1 MKNILVC
8 LALLLSGSTLSGQ
21 WKAQTAETYDITYRI
36 AYVTSTS
43 GNETLRVLRDMSATA
58 GEKGTGLYDQ
68 LTGQIMLNKDIG
80 DKSTVENLV
89 FRFDDSPKIYIHQP
103 SPDRQ
108 KWDVN
113 NRKYIIESDWQT
125 WRLGDTRERGVRKEP
140 AAAGTA
146 AQEEVINM
154 KKILELMKTSK
165 KVSCQIFVLNK
176 AYETQSTI
184 VCEFTLVNST
194 KSINYLFQ

>member
-1 MKNILVC
+1 MKNIIVC
-8 LALLLSGSTLSGQ
+8 LAIILTGSTVYGQ
-21 WKAQTAETYDITYRI
+21 WKAQTAETYDKTYRI
-36 AYVTSTS
+36 AYVTSDS
-43 GNETLRVLRDMSATA
+43 GNETLRVLRDMSAPA
-58 GEKGTGLYDQ
+58 GEKGAGIYDQ

-80 DKSTVENLV
+80 DKSIVENVV

-113 NRKYIIESDWQT
+113 NRKYIIDSDWKT
-125 WRLGDTRERGVRKEP
+125 WRLGDTREKGVRKAP
-140 AAAGTA
+140 ADAGSA
-146 AQEEVINM
+146 AQDEGINM
-154 KKILELMKTSK
+154 KKILELFKTSK
-165 KVSCQIFVLNK
+165 KVSCQIFLLNK

-184 VCEFTLVNST
+184 VCEFTLQNST

>member
-1 MKNILVC
+1 MKNIIFC
-8 LALLLSGSTLSGQ
+8 LALIVSGSTVYGQ

-36 AYVTSTS
+36 AYVTSSS
-43 GNETLRVLRDMSATA
+43 GTETLRILRDMSSSA
-58 GEKGTGLYDQ
+58 GEAGASAYDQ

-80 DKSTVENLV
+80 DKSIVESLV
-89 FRFDDSPKIYIHQP
+89 FRFDDSPKFYIHQP

-108 KWDVN
+108 KWDIN

-125 WRLGDTRERGVRKEP
+125 WRPGDTRDRGVRKSP
-140 AAAGTA
+140 ADAGSA
-146 AQEEVINM
+146 SQDEVINM
-154 KKILELMKTSK
+154 KKILEMFKTSK
-165 KVSCQIFVLNK
+165 KVSCQIFLLNK

-184 VCEFTLVNST
+184 VCEFTLLNST

>member
-1 MKNILVC
+1 MKNIIVC
-8 LALLLSGSTLSGQ
+8 LALLLSGSTVYGQ

-43 GNETLRVLRDMSATA
+43 GNETLRVLRDMSSAA
-58 GEKGTGLYDQ
+58 GEAGSGPYDQ

-125 WRLGDTRERGVRKEP
+125 WRLGDTRERGVRKTP
-140 AAAGTA
+140 ADSASA
-146 AQEEVINM
+146 AQDAAINM

-184 VCEFTLVNST
+184 VCEFTLLNST

>member
-1 MKNILVC
+1 MKSIFVC
-8 LALLLSGSTLSGQ
+8 LALILSGSTVFGQ
-21 WKAQTAETYDITYRI
+21 WKAQTAETYEKTYRI
-36 AYVTSTS
+36 AYVTSNS
-43 GNETLRVLRDMSATA
+43 GSETLRVLRDMSATA
-58 GEKGTGLYDQ
+58 GVKGEGLYDQ

-80 DKSTVENLV
+80 GESTVENIV

-103 SPDRQ
+103 AANRQ

-125 WRLGDTRERGVRKEP
+125 WRLGDTRERGVRKAP
-140 AAAGTA
+140 ADAATIA
-146 AQEEVINM
+146 KDESIRM
-154 KKILELMKTSK
+154 KEILELLKTSK
-165 KVSCQIFVLNK
+165 KVSCQIFLLNK